1 MLTQARNTTPSA
13 YEEVKLLQT
22 LKITNTQEGLALALK
37 AVCEFAGWHYGEAWI
52 PSSEGRV
59 VELSPHW
66 YIRNCVDSKT
76 ATSLEMFRLCS
87 EGFVMAPN
95 VGLPGRV
102 WLSQQAEWIP
112 NISAQS
118 EAYFLRNKIARA
130 CGVKT
135 ALGIPMTAKAQVW
148 AVLAFF
154 KTI

>member
-1 MLTQARNTTPSA
+1 MLIQARTKPQSA

-22 LKITNTQEGLALALK
+22 LNIVNTPEGLAFSLK
-37 AVCEFAGWHYGEAWI
+37 AVCEFAGWHYGETWI
-52 PSSEGRV
+52 PSVEGRV

-66 YIRNCVDSKT
+66 YIRNSVDSKT
-76 ATSLEMFRLCS
+76 ATNLEMFRLCS

-135 ALGIPMTAKAQVW
+135 ALGIPMMDRGEVW

-154 KTI
+154 KTV